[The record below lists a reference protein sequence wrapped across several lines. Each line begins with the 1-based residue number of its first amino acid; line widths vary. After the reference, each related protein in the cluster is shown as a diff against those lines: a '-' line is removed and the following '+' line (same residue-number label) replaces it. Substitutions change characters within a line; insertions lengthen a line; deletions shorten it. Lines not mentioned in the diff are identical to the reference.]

1 MVSPTPN
8 WIFGAKPN
16 PTADV
21 RLFCLPFAGGGASTY
36 YPWINLLAPKIE
48 VYPVQFPGRENRAKE
63 PAFRHFD
70 QLIQALLQALQPY
83 LNKPYAFFGHSMG
96 ALVSFELT
104 RQLRQQGMPLPEHLF
119 LSAYRSPET
128 TLDEPLH
135 ALPEAALIAKL
146 LELEGTSP
154 EILANAELR
163 QLFLPLLR
171 ADFAVCESYQFQA
184 QEPLACPITVLGGQ
198 QDKRVQRPALD
209 MWRRQTNQH
218 FAIHLLPGNHLFIRP
233 AQAAVLQ
240 IIAQT
245 LVDKTAHVPLE
256 AS

>member
-1 MVSPTPN
+1 MVSPTTH
-8 WIFGAKPN
+8 WLFGAKSN
-16 PTADV
+16 PAARV
-21 RLFCLPFAGGGASTY
+21 RLFCFPFAGGGASTY
-36 YPWINLLAPKIE
+36 SPWVNLLAPEIE
-48 VYPVQFPGRENRAKE
+48 VYPVQLPGRENRFKE
-63 PAFRHFD
+63 PAVRRFD
-70 QLIQALLQALQPY
+70 ELIPKVLQALQPY
-83 LNKPYAFFGHSMG
+83 LNVPYAFFGHSMG

-104 RQLRQQGMPLPEHLF
+104 RQLRQQGERLPEHLF

-128 TLDEPLH
+128 TPDEPLH
-135 ALPEAALIAKL
+135 ALSEPALIQKL

-154 EILANAELR
+154 ELLANKELR

-209 MWRRQTNQH
+209 TWRHQTSQH
-218 FAIHLLPGNHLFIRP
+218 FAIHLLPGNHLFIRS
-233 AQAAVLQ
+233 AQAAVLH

-245 LVDKTAHVPLE
+245 LVPKAAHIPLGT
-256 AS
+256 S

>member
-1 MVSPTPN
+1 MVSPPSK

-16 PTADV
+16 PAAEV

-36 YPWINLLAPKIE
+36 CPWINLLAPKIE
-48 VYPVQFPGRENRAKE
+48 VYPVQLPGRENRVKE
-63 PAFRHFD
+63 PALRHFG
-70 QLIQALLQALQPY
+70 QLLPVLLQALRPY
-83 LNKPYAFFGHSMG
+83 LDKPYAFFGHSMG
-96 ALVSFELT
+96 ALVSFELA
-104 RQLRQQGMPLPEHLF
+104 RQLRQQGLPLPEHLF

-128 TLDEPLH
+128 TPDEPLH
-135 ALPEAALIAKL
+135 ALPEPTLIAKL

-163 QLFLPLLR
+163 QLLLPLLR
-171 ADFAVCESYQFQA
+171 ADFAVCESYRFQV

-198 QDKRVQRPALD
+198 QDKRVQQPALD
-209 MWRRQTNQH
+209 MWRRQTNQP

-245 LVDKTAHVPLE
+245 LVDKTAHVPLKV
-256 AS
+256 S